1 MKHEKSLRYETN
13 QDVVKKT
20 TARRFAKKKFEVSLI
35 HLVSIHTIILHQ
47 LAKIFCIYPAEIRL
61 FKVKNKNTR
70 TSCETC
76 SKVNNKDTKMTQM
89 ASF

>member
-13 QDVVKKT
+13 QEVVKKT
-20 TARRFAKKKFEVSLI
+20 TARRFAKETFKVSLI

-47 LAKIFCIYPAEIRL
+47 LTKIFCIYPAGIRL
-61 FKVKNKNTR
+61 FKVNSKYTR

-76 SKVNNKDTKMTQM
+76 SKVNNKDTKMKQM